1 MRVSSGGPVYAGGHL
16 EEKDEASI
24 ASSKGNGNMEL
35 SGMDDNAAV
44 DSILAGKHKGDRHH
58 TRTMLNSLLLMSDQ
72 LVNNVST
79 TTMSAEPFLRM
90 VLLEYQVI

>member
-44 DSILAGKHKGDRHH
+44 DSILAGKHKGNRLH
-58 TRTMLNSLLLMSDQ
+58 TFSCAKS
-72 LVNNVST
+72 
-79 TTMSAEPFLRM
+79 PFL
-90 VLLEYQVI
+90 ITP